1 MISVKGTPFHFAIA
15 LQPSTQSC
23 RVICVRAGIDLRSVN
38 ENRVGC
44 LTRPEISNRQADHCF
59 LASAA

>member
-23 RVICVRAGIDLRSVN
+23 RVICVRDGIDLSSAN
-38 ENRVGC
+38 ENRAGC
-44 LTRPEISNRQADHCF
+44 LTRPEISNRHTDHCF
-59 LASAA
+59 FASAA